1 MAESDSNKI
10 SVYYGYSDDIN
21 ILLGTYEKTPSG
33 SDSNDH
39 GGVYRYTHNYTMYND
54 GYYVYK
60 GTLTFNS
67 SIPSIQVTFDQPFK
81 TANYMLI
88 FDPSAPGIS
97 VSSRYTTNFIAY
109 YKGYSSL
116 IDKLSINYEATG
128 QWK

>member
-21 ILLGTYEKTPSG
+21 ILLGTYEKTSSG
-33 SDSNDH
+33 SGSNDH

-60 GTLTFNS
+60 GTLTFSS
-67 SIPSIQVTFDQPFK
+67 SIPSVQVTFDQPFK
-81 TANYMLI
+81 TANYMLT
-88 FDPSAPGIS
+88 FDPSMPGMS

-109 YKGYSSL
+109 YNGYSSL